1 MIVFDR
7 ILGKSIPV
15 DNIQSPIVLGRYIFQ
30 SDQPSILLNDCQV
43 KTHDFLVPSKNNEG
57 DIKIRLDKNKLLF
70 NENDLLDENN
80 SSLIKNSLFDV
91 SEELEITDDILDLKE
106 INTLLRNFDARLEIS
121 EFELL
126 LQNKLRHV
134 EEVCRQ
140 PSYYLKREI
149 TKLNVARAKRIPV
162 KAINYLAAHTE
173 DWSRR
178 RIRSVEPRK
187 ILTEIVDYDLEIY
200 ENKITASFIDKL
212 LIYFSHR
219 MVNEIEVIDKF
230 ISDIELIIESR
241 KRINSN
247 EKIYWYKK
255 LERDYK
261 KLGKA
266 AASVE
271 KSRTKIEDIKK
282 FISSIQMRLFVLLK
296 SDIYRANSKNTNLK
310 SQNLKRTN
318 LFDNHQHY
326 RFVKIL
332 WDNFFKKDLLTNSEK
347 SAENQ
352 RVITSFTHYS
362 WVLIFRSFFE
372 IGFKEA
378 EKISDNS
385 CVLTNKSMPYV
396 TVKLE
401 KNDQQI
407 IKVII
412 NDEQE
417 VITIIPMPSTKDI
430 SKSLPKP
437 ENNKYYFSLFGSK
450 KRNDVI
456 KISPTEI
463 NSEEQISN
471 IFLKYIF
478 KFYTDAYL
486 YKLSSQ
492 KISNFRIL
500 NDWLKNN
507 TSLIQ
512 NKGKNGKVDFWL
524 SRKLNNHE
532 IIKLDS
538 VIASQKQNLSA
549 RSDIRSNQLLEL
561 KEINEE
567 LKVKGKEHFEN
578 YENCISCSKRNQSSL
593 IPNYLGGF
601 KYECKCRG
609 CEVEYGFTE
618 KGAFYKVPDYEKIV
632 ENLLKINDEI
642 NQDSILNAFG
652 FEHI

>member
-1 MIVFDR
+1 
-7 ILGKSIPV
+7 
-15 DNIQSPIVLGRYIFQ
+15 
-30 SDQPSILLNDCQV
+30 
-43 KTHDFLVPSKNNEG
+43 
-57 DIKIRLDKNKLLF
+57 
-70 NENDLLDENN
+70 
-80 SSLIKNSLFDV
+80 
-91 SEELEITDDILDLKE
+91 
-106 INTLLRNFDARLEIS
+106 
-121 EFELL
+121 
-126 LQNKLRHV
+126 
-134 EEVCRQ
+134 
-140 PSYYLKREI
+140 
-149 TKLNVARAKRIPV
+149 
-162 KAINYLAAHTE
+162 
-173 DWSRR
+173 
-178 RIRSVEPRK
+178 
-187 ILTEIVDYDLEIY
+187 
-200 ENKITASFIDKL
+200 
-212 LIYFSHR
+212 
-219 MVNEIEVIDKF
+219 
-230 ISDIELIIESR
+230 
-241 KRINSN
+241 
-247 EKIYWYKK
+247 
-255 LERDYK
+255 
-261 KLGKA
+261 
-266 AASVE
+266 
-271 KSRTKIEDIKK
+271 
-282 FISSIQMRLFVLLK
+282 
-296 SDIYRANSKNTNLK
+296 
-310 SQNLKRTN
+310 
-318 LFDNHQHY
+318 
-326 RFVKIL
+326 
-332 WDNFFKKDLLTNSEK
+332 
-347 SAENQ
+347 
-352 RVITSFTHYS
+352 
-362 WVLIFRSFFE
+362 VLIFRSFFE

-385 CVLTNKSMPYV
+385 CFLTNKSMPYV

-532 IIKLDS
+532 ISKLDS